1 MPRNPPQTPAM
12 KRRKAKSK
20 DGKKKPLGMKRGGM
34 ALHPVSGKRM
44 RNKSTGRDYDKEY
57 ANYQGKPEQI
67 AKRSSRNK
75 ARATMM
81 KGGTVKKG
89 DGKDVHHRNNNSK
102 QNSRSNLQA
111 QSKYENR
118 SFKRNSKGGHA
129 RSGKKKT

>member
-1 MPRNPPQTPAM
+1 MPRNSSQTPAM

-44 RNKSTGRDYDKEY
+44 RNKSTGRDYGKEY

-75 ARATMM
+75 ARAAMM
-81 KGGTVKKG
+81 KGGVVKKG
-89 DGKDVHHRNNNSK
+89 DGKDVDHKNKNPKDNKRA
-102 QNSRSNLQA
+102 NLRA
-111 QSKYENR
+111 QSKYKNR
-118 SFKRNSKGGHA
+118 SFKRNSNGGHA
-129 RSGKKKT
+129 GSGKKKK

>member
-1 MPRNPPQTPAM
+1 MPRNSSQTPAM

-44 RNKSTGRDYDKEY
+44 RNKSTGRDYGKEY

-81 KGGTVKKG
+81 KGGAVKKG
-89 DGKDVHHRNNNSK
+89 DGKDVDHKDRNPKNNSK
-102 QNSRSNLQA
+102 KNTRVV
-111 QSKYENR
+111 SKSKNR
-118 SFKRNSKGGHA
+118 SYSRKKEKGHGKRYA
-129 RSGKKKT
+129 